1 MNDAL
6 TGQTVELLQQMIRN
20 QCVNDGTV
28 GSGQEIC
35 TSDLLRG
42 YLEGSG
48 LDIEVYEP
56 AGAPGRTSLVARVE
70 GSDPRA
76 PTLCLMGHTDVVP
89 VTRENWTR
97 DPFGGELVNGEV
109 WGRGAVDML
118 NLTASQAVA
127 LRALARRPG
136 GWRPRGTLVYLAC
149 ADEEAGGTLGAGH
162 VCARH
167 WDSLRASYLLT
178 ENGGTVSRGANHGE
192 LNVTVHVGEK
202 GVAWRRLR
210 VRGTPG
216 HGSMPYGA
224 DNALVKAAQVVGRLA
239 EYRPS
244 PYVDGLWNG
253 FVSSLSLDPEVKAA
267 LVDPSRLDE
276 AIASL
281 STGMAKYAW
290 SATHTTFSPTVC
302 HGGVKT
308 NVIPDVVD
316 VEVDIRTVPGDSE
329 DEVRRHLDKALGGLA
344 DEVEVEKLFSKPAS
358 MSPIDTPLWEVLG
371 RVVDG
376 HYPGARLMPRMI
388 VGFTDAP
395 YFREK
400 GAVGYGFGLF
410 SRTLTAEA
418 MAGRFHGNDERID
431 VESLALTT
439 QAWLDVCEQFLA

>member
-6 TGQTVELLQQMIRN
+6 TGQTVELLQEMIRN

-28 GSGQEIC
+28 GSAQEVR
-35 TSDLLRG
+35 TSDLLRT

-48 LDIEVYEP
+48 LDVEVYEP
-56 AGAPGRTSLVARVE
+56 AGAPGRASLVARIE
-70 GSDPRA
+70 GSDPKA

-89 VTRENWTR
+89 VTPKSWTR

-109 WGRGAVDML
+109 WGRGALDML

-127 LRALARRPG
+127 LKALARRPG
-136 GWRPRGTLVYLAC
+136 GWRPKGTLVYLAC

-167 WDSLRASYLLT
+167 WDSLRANYLLT
-178 ENGGTVSRGANHGE
+178 ENGGTVSRGANGDG

-210 VRGTPG
+210 VKGTPG

-224 DNALVKAAQVVGRLA
+224 DNALVKAAQVVSRLA

-244 PYVDGLWNG
+244 PYVDDLWRG
-253 FVSSLSLDPEVKAA
+253 FVDSLSLDPAVKASLA
-267 LVDPSRLDE
+267 DPSRVDE
-276 AIASL
+276 SIGGLAP
-281 STGMAKYAW
+281 GMAKYAW

-316 VEVDIRTVPGDSE
+316 VEVDIRTIPGDSE
-329 DEVRRHLDKALGGLA
+329 DEVRRHLGKALGDLVE
-344 DEVEVEKLFSKPAS
+344 DVEVEKLFSKPAS
-358 MSPIDTPLWEVLG
+358 MSPTGTPLWDVLG
-371 RVVDG
+371 KVVDS

-395 YFREK
+395 YFRER
-400 GAVGYGFGLF
+400 GAVAYGFGLF
-410 SRTLTAEA
+410 SRALTAEA

-439 QAWLDVCEQFLA
+439 QAWLDVCELFLG

>member
-28 GSGQEIC
+28 GSGQEIR

-267 LVDPSRLDE
+267 LIDPSRLDE

>member
-28 GSGQEIC
+28 GSGQEIR

-267 LVDPSRLDE
+267 LIDPSRLDE

-418 MAGRFHGNDERID
+418 MAGRFHGNDERVD